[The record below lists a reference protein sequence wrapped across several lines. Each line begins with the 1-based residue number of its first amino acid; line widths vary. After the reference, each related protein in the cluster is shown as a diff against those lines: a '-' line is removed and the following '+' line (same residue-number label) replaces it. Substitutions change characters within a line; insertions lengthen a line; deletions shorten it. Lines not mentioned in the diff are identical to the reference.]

1 MKENPNKADP
11 IETSQALEK
20 SPVSKKLEK
29 LKTVSLKLIATR
41 NTLPQPL
48 FWSLFGHKIEEIR
61 AERKKVREKKAQMFN
76 CDWLK
81 S

>member
-1 MKENPNKADP
+1 MKENPNKQSDT
-11 IETSQALEK
+11 ETTEAVEK

-29 LKTVSLKLIATR
+29 LKAVSLNLIATR
-41 NTLPQPL
+41 SHLPQPL
-48 FWSLFGHKIEEIR
+48 FWSLFGHKINEIR
-61 AERKKVREKKAQMFN
+61 AERKKIREKKAQMFN